1 MISAYVVAARL
12 ACHLDAV
19 ASEVVGYAL
28 PATGTAIQ
36 RRMGPNVF
44 ACSGVSIAITNVQTA
59 PTPPNCDPWAQYAVA
74 AGIAR
79 TCVVEFNKYG
89 QTLNPEADI
98 IAQTMSL
105 DSAVLWQA
113 FFHRAPLT
121 VFEITGG
128 LGITTATFT
137 VGEFDVPQ
145 CAYPET
151 TAVVLS

>member
-12 ACHLDAV
+12 ACHLDTV
-19 ASEVVGYAL
+19 AGEQVGYAM

-36 RRMGPNVF
+36 RRMGGNIF
-44 ACSGVSIAITNVQTA
+44 ACSGVSIGITSVQSA
-59 PTPPNCDPWAQYAVA
+59 PTPPNCDPWASYAVA

-79 TCVVEFNKYG
+79 TCSVEFNKQG
-89 QTLNPEADI
+89 QTLDREADA

-105 DSAVLWQA
+105 DAAVLWQA
-113 FFHRAPLT
+113 FAHRAPLI

-128 LGITTATFT
+128 LGITSATFN
-137 VGEFDVPQ
+137 VDEFDVPQ

-151 TAVVLS
+151 TAVRLS